1 MTAHDEGQKPPPK
14 YSLVWETGHV
24 ALGDGDNV
32 IGRAPDAD
40 VWIDAP
46 GVSRHHAR
54 LRLEGSAAILEDLGS
69 KNGSFV
75 RGQRVIAP
83 SNLTDGDEIRLGPVV
98 VTFRILIPA
107 ASTVIAPEAQT
118 APRASRFRAR
128 LQHRRRC

>member
-1 MTAHDEGQKPPPK
+1 MRSVDRQYTTSTARHGGWKTAHDEGQKPPPR
-14 YSLVWETGHV
+14 YLLVWETGHV

-54 LRLEGSAAILEDLGS
+54 LRLEGCAAILEYLGS

-83 SNLTDGDEIRLGPVV
+83 SKLTDGDEIRLGPVV

-107 ASTVIAPEAQT
+107 ASTVIAPEA
-118 APRASRFRAR
+118 
-128 LQHRRRC
+128 